1 MKLTIAILMAAFFLF
16 APAAIAA
23 EQGEALFKSQG
34 CTSCHRPESASKVNP
49 SLKDIAQMYRGKENR
64 LLQYLN
70 GEADAIVKPERAS
83 MMKRYI
89 EKTKQL
95 DDTGRKS
102 IADFIMTYAD

>member
-1 MKLTIAILMAAFFLF
+1 MKKFTVIIFTVFCFA
-16 APAAIAA
+16 APALAA
-23 EQGEALFKSQG
+23 EPGEALFKSQG
-34 CTSCHRPESASKVNP
+34 CASCHRPESSSKVNP
-49 SLKDIAQMYRGKENR
+49 SLKDIAQMYRGKENQ

-70 GEADAIVKPERAS
+70 GEAEAIVRPERAS

>member
-1 MKLTIAILMAAFFLF
+1 MKKFTVVIIVVFCFT
-16 APAAIAA
+16 APALAA

-34 CTSCHRPESASKVNP
+34 CTSCHRAESSSKVNP

-70 GEADAIVKPERAS
+70 GEAEAIVKPERAS

>member
-1 MKLTIAILMAAFFLF
+1 MKKFTVVIF
-16 APAAIAA
+16 AVFCFTASALAA
-23 EQGEALFKSQG
+23 EQGEALFNSQG
-34 CTSCHRPESASKVNP
+34 CTSCHRPESSSKVNP

-70 GEADAIVKPERAS
+70 GEAEAIVKPERAN

-102 IADFIMTYAD
+102 IADFIMTHAE